1 MHLIR
6 RHCRKIQFGNDFI
19 KYRKNANDWHTICA
33 ALNNAK
39 KNRAK
44 VLLFFLFVVKFV
56 KLGRCGVSNY
66 VDCVHPPPNIWQ
78 CLETC
83 LVIFGPG
90 GWRKVLGGGPAAGSQ
105 WQKLGIF
112 LITQQYTGQTLCP
125 THQRILQSRLSVI
138 PPWDTLVAMAFISSY
153 RILLVVPFWTS

>member
-1 MHLIR
+1 MISLNTGKMQMID
-6 RHCRKIQFGNDFI
+6 IQSVQPWTTQKKTEQKFCFFFSLLSSLSNWADVVFLPTLTVYTPRQTFGSVW
-19 KYRKNANDWHTICA
+19 KHVWW
-33 ALNNAK
+33 
-39 KNRAK
+39 
-44 VLLFFLFVVKFV
+44 FLD
-56 KLGRCGVSNY
+56 LG
-66 VDCVHPPPNIWQ
+66 
-78 CLETC
+78 
-83 LVIFGPG
+83 G

-112 LITQQYTGQTLCP
+112 LITQQYTGQSLCP